1 MSDESQA
8 GDRVQQGMR
17 RINDLSEMSGVR
29 VTECPSENREL
40 VRRLCF
46 ETELG

>member
-1 MSDESQA
+1 
-8 GDRVQQGMR
+8 MR

-29 VTECPSENREL
+29 VIECFSENREF

-46 ETELG
+46 EIELG